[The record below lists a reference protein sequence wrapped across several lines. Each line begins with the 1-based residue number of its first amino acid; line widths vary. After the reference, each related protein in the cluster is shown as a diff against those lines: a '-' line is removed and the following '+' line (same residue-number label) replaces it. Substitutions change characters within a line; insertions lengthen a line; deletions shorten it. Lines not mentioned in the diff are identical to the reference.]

1 MYRRD
6 RRDTDDYVEC
16 QHENLIPC
24 YNYLYC
30 DSISRRI
37 CYKWDK
43 NARNLECFSDNW
55 CKAKDTKKWYNCN
68 EDKRCQKKY
77 SSTFATEYW
86 IVMEIR
92 DSLPR
97 VSDQNNNINNAVSPA
112 STNGQVYQDSPQN
125 GGQNTGIGRYWR
137 NNGDSGLSASQ
148 NVKNTMTNAA
158 QGLVNGDYRQSF
170 VYNQNGDQN
179 QQTVDHKNLNINIP
193 TTTQRQHFNKPNINR
208 DQNSPTTKSTKVL
221 NR

>member
-1 MYRRD
+1 MECQRHNLRSCTSDKSACFDPTIKKFCYKL
-6 RRDTDDYVEC
+6 DDHYVEESKYWSITNIRFPNS
-16 QHENLIPC
+16 HVV
-24 YNYLYC
+24 
-30 DSISRRI
+30 DSS
-37 CYKWDK
+37 
-43 NARNLECFSDNW
+43 
-55 CKAKDTKKWYNCN
+55 
-68 EDKRCQKKY
+68 
-77 SSTFATEYW
+77 
-86 IVMEIR
+86 
-92 DSLPR
+92 
-97 VSDQNNNINNAVSPA
+97 
-112 STNGQVYQDSPQN
+112 QN
-125 GGQNTGIGRYWR
+125 GGQNTGIGRYWL

-148 NVKNTMTNAA
+148 NVENTMTNAA